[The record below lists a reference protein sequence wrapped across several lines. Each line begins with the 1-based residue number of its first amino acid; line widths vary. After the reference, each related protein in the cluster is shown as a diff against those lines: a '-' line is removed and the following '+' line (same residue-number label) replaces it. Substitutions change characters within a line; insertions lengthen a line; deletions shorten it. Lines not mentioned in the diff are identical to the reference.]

1 LSKPKL
7 SDQTSKK
14 SLARSESVGTMLP
27 EKEQKIQKFIK
38 ITEKLVASK
47 NDEESTL
54 KIAYNEVC
62 SENLIFDENFVS
74 ALIERL
80 ASEFQFNTNN
90 NL

>member
-1 LSKPKL
+1 M
-7 SDQTSKK
+7 QT
-14 SLARSESVGTMLP
+14 

-47 NDEESTL
+47 NDAESTI
-54 KIAYNEVC
+54 KIAYDEVC
-62 SENLIFDENFVS
+62 SENLTFDENFVS

-80 ASEFQFNTNN
+80 ASEFQFNINN